1 MVHLGIPTSLPVYEY
16 IIVNHLDVYFEN
28 SFTYV
33 SPSPSYFRDGIIRH
47 DAALLEYH
55 DLWGNKEVYNNICT
69 RHVAMYF

>member
-1 MVHLGIPTSLPVYEY
+1 MVHLGIPRSLPVYEY

-33 SPSPSYFRDGIIRH
+33 TPSPSYFRDGIIRH

-55 DLWGNKEVYNNICT
+55 DLWGNKEVYKNICN
-69 RHVAMYF
+69 RHVAM